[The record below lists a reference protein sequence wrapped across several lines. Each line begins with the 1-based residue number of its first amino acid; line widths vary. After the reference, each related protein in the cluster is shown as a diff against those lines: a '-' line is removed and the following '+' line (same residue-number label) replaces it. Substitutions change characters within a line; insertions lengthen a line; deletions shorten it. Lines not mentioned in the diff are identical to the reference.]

1 MCELHQ
7 EGETHMPLT
16 VRIRLKDILKERN
29 MSHQHLAR
37 LTDLRPSTIS
47 CLCKEQVNRLYLGT
61 LASICT
67 ALNVTIQ
74 DLLVLEQ
81 AE

>member
-1 MCELHQ
+1 MCELRQ
-7 EGETHMPLT
+7 EGGTCMLTT

-29 MSHQHLAR
+29 MSQQQLAQ

-47 CLCKEQVNRLYLGT
+47 CLCKEQVNRLYLST
-61 LASICT
+61 LASLCT

-74 DLLVLEQ
+74 ELLVLEQ
-81 AE
+81 VE